1 MVKLVNSGTVI
12 TAVAIFNR
20 RYYTMQDDKQ
30 NTESVSKSTEQ
41 QTKRSDIQIEALPK
55 ANIIDRRLEVSS
67 KDGIHIIN
75 QY

>member
-1 MVKLVNSGTVI
+1 
-12 TAVAIFNR
+12 
-20 RYYTMQDDKQ
+20 MQDDKQ